1 MWLLHTLG
9 WISNCK
15 GTTTDEIVY
24 QWQSCDFIA
33 ILAMLFYL
41 LRDTAE
47 LDHTGPSKE
56 GKCH

>member
-1 MWLLHTLG
+1 MWLLHTLEC
-9 WISNCK
+9 ISNCK
-15 GTTTDEIVY
+15 GTITDEILY

-33 ILAMLFYL
+33 ILCCLTFW
-41 LRDTAE
+41 DNAE